1 MKKIIS
7 IIVLLMAATSMQAQT
22 GSWTIKLNNKLLL
35 ATAKEDEV
43 KNVKKITAAEWK
55 KNGKLEIYF
64 TETDPDTWYRAFRFC
79 DEADNELLVTD
90 SSSAVKIPIS
100 KLRAVF
106 KGKKKIV
113 IYTTISPR
121 DSNLAVRIRRV
132 HLCTLRLQ

>member
-1 MKKIIS
+1 
-7 IIVLLMAATSMQAQT
+7 MAAVTIHAQT
-22 GSWTIKLNNKLLL
+22 GSWKIKLNNKLIL
-35 ATAKEDEV
+35 AAANEDEI
-43 KNVKKITAAEWK
+43 KNIKKISATEWK
-55 KNGKLEIYF
+55 KKGNLEINF

-90 SSSAVKIPIS
+90 SSSTVKIPVS
-100 KLRAVF
+100 KLRALF

-121 DSNLAVRIRRV
+121 DPNLAVRIRRV

>member
-7 IIVLLMAATSMQAQT
+7 ILVLLMAAVTIHAQT
-22 GSWTIKLNNKLLL
+22 GSWKIKLNNKLVL
-35 ATAKEDEV
+35 ATANEDEV
-43 KNVKKITAAEWK
+43 KNIKKIAATEWK
-55 KNGKLEIYF
+55 KNGTLEIHF

-90 SSSAVKIPIS
+90 SSSMVKIPIS
-100 KLRAVF
+100 KLRALF

-113 IYTTISPR
+113 IYTTISTR
-121 DSNLAVRIRRV
+121 DPNLAVRIRRV

>member
-1 MKKIIS
+1 
-7 IIVLLMAATSMQAQT
+7 MAAVTIHAQT
-22 GSWTIKLNNKLLL
+22 GSWKIKLNNKLVL
-35 ATAKEDEV
+35 ATANEDEV

-55 KNGKLEIYF
+55 KNGKLEIHF

-90 SSSAVKIPIS
+90 SSSMVKIPIS
-100 KLRAVF
+100 KLRTLF

-121 DSNLAVRIRRV
+121 DPNLAVRIRRV